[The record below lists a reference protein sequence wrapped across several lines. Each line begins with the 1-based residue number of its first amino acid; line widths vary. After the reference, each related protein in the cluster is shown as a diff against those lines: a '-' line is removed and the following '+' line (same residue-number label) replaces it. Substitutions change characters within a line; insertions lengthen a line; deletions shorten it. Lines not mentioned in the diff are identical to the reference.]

1 MIADQVPDQLG
12 VNEQD
17 PAAQPPAG
25 QGPCMSLEEFVEE
38 LAAALDEA
46 SVIRLSPGPIDLKVG
61 EDDRRA
67 VQALRLLLQGTKGNL
82 TFGQAE
88 GILMYNALKEMKRV
102 AEAAADAPADAPG
115 TNGDTAQDRPST
127 DDDLPPEVEG
137 ILMADMLHEGNVGA
151 FLTAWWWLV
160 FWSAHDREPKDSSLL
175 PLTPA
180 TIDEATA
187 SPPVYGVA
195 YIVE

>member
-1 MIADQVPDQLG
+1 MIADKVPDQLG
-12 VNEQD
+12 VDEQESR
-17 PAAQPPAG
+17 AG
-25 QGPCMSLEEFVEE
+25 RGRNMSFQEFVEE
-38 LAAALDEA
+38 LAAALDDA

-67 VQALRLLLQGTKGNL
+67 VQALRLLLQGNL
-82 TFGQAE
+82 TFGEAE

-102 AEAAADAPADAPG
+102 AEAAADAPG